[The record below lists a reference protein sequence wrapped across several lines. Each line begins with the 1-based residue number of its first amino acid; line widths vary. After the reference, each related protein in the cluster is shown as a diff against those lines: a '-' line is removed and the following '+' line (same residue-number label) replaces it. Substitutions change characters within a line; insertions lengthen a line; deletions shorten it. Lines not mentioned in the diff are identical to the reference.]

1 MRISEE
7 RKPGNV
13 IRGAVAGCLF
23 LVLFSLTAFASE
35 TLSLSVTYGYR
46 NTAKNGQM
54 LPVTIGFSSTVP
66 ESISGYV
73 VIESDG
79 NGASL
84 SYTFPVEIPEGDSVQ
99 KYTVT
104 LPGNLSGR
112 EGDRLRVSVM
122 DDLGEILG
130 QETVSVTYHGNGDD
144 VLIGILSEDLESLLY
159 FGNTALPGGVSTK
172 TVTLNPADLPED
184 AEGLSQLDM
193 IVISAFDLSRLS
205 PESVSAIY
213 EWTLSGGTLLFGAGS
228 RSFSFS
234 AFQEYLEDVE
244 LSLGRFEEMDLGMEY
259 SETGPD
265 GAVKRLYIRPVIWE
279 GSSRLFDNGDTA
291 LIHYSESGNGR
302 IGIAVCDLC
311 SLSGFCLEHP
321 AFTEDLLSALIG
333 DRKTFLRKEPEEEAL
348 LTNTYRKDR
357 IPSLFGYA
365 VIAVLYVLFC
375 GPLLYH
381 LLKEKGLGIFYM
393 PGTVMLSALFV
404 LILFLASQKT
414 RIEEPYID
422 YGAILFDDGSG
433 EDPELTAVIRT
444 GTPEKRPVTIELP
457 GSLSVRPVEV
467 YGDVSVTGGKKRMLA
482 FTGQQQF
489 EENIISLGGQGE
501 AISDG
506 PVLRADLRRKG
517 ISFSGSLVN
526 ISEIYLRDAVLV
538 AGGETVFLGD
548 LAPGQEAY
556 LEACKALYGPVS
568 EAIQKEG
575 QAAAHENDPVQK
587 AALLRRALDGIYLT
601 DPGEVFVTAFADPYT
616 PSFLRESR
624 YTLRGETL
632 FVFTEP
638 VSESTEEKGYLNV
651 LCDPVTVVSGT
662 DDAETNSVTTDATTV
677 LTYSLGNGY
686 EIGSMRFVGLSEELA
701 GGNLRAFSG
710 QVSIYNYEEGG
721 YDLLDAGVEFLSG
734 RELGPYLSPA
744 NNITLRYMP
753 DSGDGEEVRMV
764 LPAPY
769 VTRTAPVTEPW
780 SEMTPEES

>member
-7 RKPGNV
+7 RKPGNG

-23 LVLFSLTAFASE
+23 LVLFSLTAFAQE

-54 LPVTIGFSSTVP
+54 LPVTIGFSSAYP
-66 ESISGYV
+66 ESIPGYV

-79 NGASL
+79 EEASL
-84 SYTFPVEIPEGDSVQ
+84 SYTFPVEIPAGDSVQ

-104 LPGNLSGR
+104 LPGNLSGGG
-112 EGDRLRVSVM
+112 GDRLKVSVM

-144 VLIGILSEDLESLLY
+144 VLIGILSDDLESLLF
-159 FGNTALPGGVSTK
+159 FGNTALPGNVSTR
-172 TVTLNPADLPED
+172 TVTLNPADIPED

-193 IVISAFDLSRLS
+193 IVISSFDLGRLS
-205 PESVSAIY
+205 RESVNAIY

-234 AFQEYLEDVE
+234 AFQEYIDDVE
-244 LSLGRFEEMDLGMEY
+244 LSAGRFEEMDLGMEY

-265 GAVKRLYIRPVIWE
+265 GAIKRLYIRPVSWE
-279 GSSRLFDNGDTA
+279 GSSKLFDNGESA
-291 LIHYSESGNGR
+291 LVYYNESGSGR

-333 DRKTFLRKEPEEEAL
+333 DRKMFLRKEPEEEAL

-357 IPSLFGYA
+357 IPSLFGYT

-381 LLKEKGLGIFYM
+381 FLKEKGLGIFYM

-422 YGAILFDDGSG
+422 YGAILFDNGTG
-433 EDPELTAVIRT
+433 EGPELTAVIRT
-444 GTPEKRPVTIELP
+444 GAPEKRPVTVELP

-489 EENIISLGGQGE
+489 EENIISLGGQEDNNSEGT
-501 AISDG
+501 
-506 PVLRADLRRKG
+506 VLRADLRRKG
-517 ISFSGSLVN
+517 ISFSGSIVN
-526 ISEIYLRDAVLV
+526 TSDIFFRDAILI
-538 AGGETVFLGD
+538 AGGETVVLGN
-548 LAPGQEAY
+548 LAPGEEAY
-556 LEACKALYGPVS
+556 LEACKALYGPVK
-568 EAIQKEG
+568 EALLRES
-575 QAAAHENDPVQK
+575 ADSSHENDPVQK
-587 AALLRRALDGIYLT
+587 KALLRRALEGIYLT
-601 DPGEVFVTAFADPYT
+601 DPGEVFVVAFADSYT

-624 YTLRGETL
+624 YLLTGETL
-632 FVFTEP
+632 FVFTEK
-638 VSESTEEKGYLNV
+638 VSGSTEEKGYINA

-662 DDAETNSVTTDATTV
+662 YDAETNSVTTDATTV

-686 EIGSMRFVGLSEELA
+686 EIGSMRFVGLSEELS
-701 GGNLRAFSG
+701 GEKLCPFSG

-721 YDLLDAGVEFLSG
+721 YDLLDAGVEILSG

-753 DSGDGEEVRMV
+753 DPGDGEEVRMV

-769 VTRTAPVTEPW
+769 VTRTAPVTEFR
-780 SEMTPEES
+780 SEMTPEE